1 MVFLIL
7 IGVAILAALFVFLVE
22 PLWVL
27 TVLEWLTPGILY
39 RVKTRERM
47 VALSFDDGP
56 HAEFTPE
63 VLEILERYGAK
74 ATFFLIGERA
84 ELHPE
89 LVERIWAAGH
99 EIGNHC
105 WRDRTV
111 LGHSRARFEEELER
125 TEFAMAQSKSGPLR
139 KAGPTTAESKK
150 KQIPNPPRGG
160 GFGMTIEES
169 GGASSGGRAATAVL
183 KDRRY
188 TETIERPARTRF
200 FRAPGGVA
208 WPWQLRLARE
218 RGYTC
223 VLGCAYPHDPMRPPV
238 KHIRW
243 LVEKNLAPGTIVILH
258 DGIRDASRSVSAL
271 PHILEEGKRRGLR
284 FVSIGELVD
293 ARDDEWEKER
303 V

>member
-1 MVFLIL
+1 
-7 IGVAILAALFVFLVE
+7 LVE
-22 PLWVL
+22 
-27 TVLEWLTPGILY
+27 GI
-39 RVKTRERM
+39 R
-47 VALSFDDGP
+47 
-56 HAEFTPE
+56 
-63 VLEILERYGAK
+63 
-74 ATFFLIGERA
+74 
-84 ELHPE
+84 
-89 LVERIWAAGH
+89 AAGH

-105 WRDRTV
+105 WRDGTV

-125 TEFAMAQSKSGPLR
+125 TEAAIWRRGEKEEDLTQRPQREAHREHRDREKTEITQAEEGARVPGSGSDGDVNQEIAAPMTEKAASSRRSPKGPTQKS
-139 KAGPTTAESKK
+139 APTTAKTSRK
-150 KQIPNPPRGG
+150 
-160 GFGMTIEES
+160 
-169 GGASSGGRAATAVL
+169 
-183 KDRRY
+183 
-188 TETIERPARTRF
+188 F

-238 KHIRW
+238 KYIRW
-243 LVEKNLAPGTIVILH
+243 LIEKNLAPGTIVILH

-284 FVSIGELVD
+284 FVSIGGLVD